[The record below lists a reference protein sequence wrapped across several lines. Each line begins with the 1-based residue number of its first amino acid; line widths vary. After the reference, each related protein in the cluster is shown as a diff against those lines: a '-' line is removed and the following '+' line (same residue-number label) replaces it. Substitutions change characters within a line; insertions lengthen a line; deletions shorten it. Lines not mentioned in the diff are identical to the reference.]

1 MKTIESKIITLEAE
15 IDRLKKEILFKDRHI
30 RELEREINDYVV
42 REKHLMKEIDD
53 LTPEDTPGGRPQKL
67 HLSPQTGSLEEFLNP
82 KLPTTSPLKNDGS
95 NGLEEEWEDFMYAY
109 TDDIFVEANTPDVL
123 LYRDDEE
130 QCYKSITGRTCLQFP
145 IKQSDLDFFNFV
157 KVRPVTSAELKQICK
172 DYEL

>member
-1 MKTIESKIITLEAE
+1 
-15 IDRLKKEILFKDRHI
+15 
-30 RELEREINDYVV
+30 
-42 REKHLMKEIDD
+42 
-53 LTPEDTPGGRPQKL
+53 
-67 HLSPQTGSLEEFLNP
+67 
-82 KLPTTSPLKNDGS
+82 
-95 NGLEEEWEDFMYAY
+95 MYAY